1 MRCSKLW
8 LYDEMMWQFHIPCE
22 TNGSCFFS
30 KIFPTHYFSA
40 HSSSFFFELP
50 FVTSWIISGCWG
62 PKVCWILGDFFARS
76 WKPWEQ
82 KQHLTNLTICCRN
95 TWIRSEWYYS
105 IICSDTIKRSRLKSC
120 HLPSLLLSFDRSVV
134 LRNLIWKK
142 ICTLLPTNIFYMIC
156 KIIIFQFRP

>member
-1 MRCSKLW
+1 MIIWWDDVTISYSMRNKW
-8 LYDEMMWQFHIPCE
+8 LM
-22 TNGSCFFS
+22 
-30 KIFPTHYFSA
+30 
-40 HSSSFFFELP
+40 FFFKNFPNALL
-50 FVTSWIISGCWG
+50 FRTLLLLLLRTSFCD
-62 PKVCWILGDFFARS
+62 ILNNLRLMRAQGLLDFGRFFFARS